1 MSTSKKTKQ
10 QLLEEI
16 ELLKQRVGEL
26 EALEAEHIQVV
37 DALRQSERN
46 LADAQRIAHLGS
58 WEWNVQSGE
67 TRWSDEFFRICGV
80 EPQSFV
86 PSYDTGME
94 FIHPEDRES
103 AAAAV
108 QASLEAGEAYHIEK
122 RLLRP
127 DGSVR
132 LVLTEGEMI
141 YDDDSRPLLLLGT
154 MLDITERKQIEQK
167 MRFQKTLL
175 ECIHEAT
182 LDSILVIS
190 ESKEW
195 LYYNQ
200 RFLDMFDFSEELL
213 QKNSSIDALDW
224 IKSKIIDTDW
234 VIIETE
240 EIYAGHNL
248 ESRDE
253 IRLVDGRV
261 IERYTAPVKSN
272 EGTYFGRVWYCRD
285 VTARKQLEAQ
295 LRQAQKMEAMGQLAA
310 GVAHNFN
317 NMLTAIMGYTGLAL
331 AGLHADHMVTE
342 DLRSIQQSAQR
353 AADLTRQLLTF
364 SRDQEIE
371 PQMTNLNELVRNMD
385 FMLRQ
390 LIPEMI
396 TLKMKLNPALGRVQI
411 DSNQIEQLIVN
422 LVVNAC
428 DAMPDGGKLTIETNN
443 FILKATAND
452 YLFELSPGHYVL
464 LSVTDTGIGMDR
476 EILNRIFEPFFTT
489 KEVGRG
495 TGLGLAM
502 GFGIVEQHEGAIKV
516 KSAPGQGT
524 TFEIYLPCVDAC
536 PEDPNSQFD
545 GDDKHHPETILLVE
559 DEEYVRTLIARLLGR
574 QGYRVFSAVDGQQAF
589 ELLQEQPDLS
599 IDLMV
604 TDVIMPKMSGDELA
618 KRLII
623 KNPDLKILFISG
635 YSDAVIARQ
644 GLQLGYA
651 SFLQK
656 PFEPDVLI
664 RKIREILTGE
674 MIA

>member
-1 MSTSKKTKQ
+1 MSTSRKTKQ

-16 ELLKQRVGEL
+16 ELLKQRVRAL
-26 EALEAEHIQVV
+26 EALEAEHKQVV

-58 WEWNVQSGE
+58 WEWNVQTGE
-67 TRWSDEFFRICGV
+67 TLWSDEFFRICGV

-86 PSYDTGME
+86 PSYDTGMK
-94 FIHPEDRES
+94 FIHPDDRES
-103 AAAAV
+103 AAEVV

-127 DGSVR
+127 DGTVR
-132 LVLTEGEMI
+132 LVLTEGEMM
-141 YDDDSRPLLLLGT
+141 YDDDGQPLLLLGT

-190 ESKEW
+190 ESQEW
-195 LYYNQ
+195 IYYNQ
-200 RFLDMFDFSEELL
+200 RFLDMFDFPEELL
-213 QKNSSIDALDW
+213 QKNSSVDALVW
-224 IKSKIIDTDW
+224 IKSKIVDIDR

-240 EIYAGHNL
+240 EIYAGHDL

-272 EGTYFGRVWYCRD
+272 EGTHFGRVWYCRD
-285 VTARKQLEAQ
+285 VTARKQLESQ

-331 AGLHADHMVTE
+331 AGLPGDHVVTE

-364 SRDQEIE
+364 SRDQEIA
-371 PQMTNLNELVRNMD
+371 PQITNLNELINNMN

-390 LIPEMI
+390 LIPETI
-396 TLKMKLNPALGRVQI
+396 GLKMTLNPALGRAQV
-411 DSNQIEQLIVN
+411 DPNQIEQLIVN

-428 DAMPDGGKLTIETNN
+428 DAMPDGGKLTIKSDN
-443 FILKATAND
+443 FVLKAASSS
-452 YLFELSPGHYVL
+452 YPFELSPGHYIV

-476 EILNRIFEPFFTT
+476 NILNRIFEPFFTT

-516 KSAPGQGT
+516 NSAPGQGT
-524 TFEIYLPCVDAC
+524 TFEIYLPCVEAC
-536 PEDPNSQFD
+536 PEDPGSRFD
-545 GDDKHHPETILLVE
+545 DDDKPQPETILLVE

-574 QGYRVFSAVDGQQAF
+574 QGYQVFSAVDGQQAF
-589 ELLQEQPDLS
+589 DLLQEQPDLS
-599 IDLMV
+599 IDLIV
-604 TDVIMPKMSGDELA
+604 TDVIMPKMGGDELA
-618 KRLII
+618 KRLLV

-635 YSDAVIARQ
+635 YSDAIIARQ

-651 SFLQK
+651 TFLQK